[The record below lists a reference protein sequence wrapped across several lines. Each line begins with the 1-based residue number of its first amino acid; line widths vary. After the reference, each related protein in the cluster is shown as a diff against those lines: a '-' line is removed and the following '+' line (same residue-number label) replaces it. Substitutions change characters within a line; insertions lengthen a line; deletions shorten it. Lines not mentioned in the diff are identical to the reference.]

1 MKKNVPYPR
10 IDEEDDNFLIA
21 QEPVAAYAV
30 EAVSTPDN
38 LSYAHIVDGVLQVTA
53 DIEDEIAAAD
63 RGETVTLD
71 EFKTLFARWIEK

>member
-10 IDEEDDNFLIA
+10 FDEEDDSILIA

-30 EAVSTPDN
+30 EAMSTPDN
-38 LSYAHIVDGVLQVTA
+38 LAYAHIVDGVLQVTA

-71 EFKTLFARWIEK
+71 EFKTLFARWIDK